1 MRRVHRF
8 AMMLPGHPRAAGH
21 STGGTGRMSM
31 FDNLK
36 DQALNLAKEH
46 KDQVENV
53 AEQATEKIGDLID
66 GATGGKFADKIDAVQ
81 EKAPEQISK
90 LLGD

>member
-1 MRRVHRF
+1 
-8 AMMLPGHPRAAGH
+8 
-21 STGGTGRMSM
+21 M

-46 KDQVENV
+46 KDTVENV
-53 AEQATEKIGDLID
+53 AQQATEKIGDLVD
-66 GATGGKFADKIDAVQ
+66 HATGGRFSAQIDSAQ
-81 EKAPEQISK
+81 EQAPDQVAK

>member
-1 MRRVHRF
+1 MNGVP
-8 AMMLPGHPRAAGH
+8 MG
-21 STGGTGRMSM
+21 M

-36 DQALNLAKEH
+36 DQALDLAKDH

-53 AEQATEKIGDLID
+53 TEQAVEKVGDLVD
-66 GATGGKFADKIDAVQ
+66 GATRGRFASQVDAVQ
-81 EKAPEQISK
+81 EQAPGQIGK

>member
-1 MRRVHRF
+1 M
-8 AMMLPGHPRAAGH
+8 G
-21 STGGTGRMSM
+21 M

-36 DQALNLAKEH
+36 DQAMNLAKDH
-46 KDQVENV
+46 KDTVENV
-53 AEQATEKIGDLID
+53 AEQAAEKIGDAVD
-66 GATGGKFADKIDAVQ
+66 GVTGGKFASQVDAVQ